1 MNYAVDQIVEDI
13 VIVEDTITGEKKVID
28 KTVLPKEIKEGT
40 ILTLV
45 DDNYII
51 NNKEEQIRKERI
63 KDKLERL
70 KKLKKG

>member
-28 KTVLPKEIKEGT
+28 KAVLPKEIKEGT

-45 DDNYII
+45 DDNYVI
-51 NNKEEQIRKERI
+51 NDKEEEIRKERI
-63 KDKLERL
+63 RQKLERL
-70 KKLKKG
+70 KNLKKD

>member
-28 KTVLPKEIKEGT
+28 KTVLPSEIKEGT

-70 KKLKKG
+70 KKLKKD

>member
-28 KTVLPKEIKEGT
+28 KTVLPEEIKEGT

-70 KKLKKG
+70 KKLKKD

>member
-28 KTVLPKEIKEGT
+28 KTVLPPEKKEGT

-70 KKLKKG
+70 KKLKKD